1 MYARI
6 DVITTD
12 RWQIYWINQRLS
24 GVVIDT
30 QSNLRPHTHSTHT
43 HTQHTH
49 TLWAESNHSVM
60 YISSS
65 VSPFNINASP
75 QWGCTPAPIAA
86 NCPTHH
92 NKSPS
97 THSPSAYTT
106 TSTLIQSLTCLTMIE
121 SQCVLCVLD
130 WRQMCWMC
138 SDTSVLLWRI
148 LMFVFRFG
156 WDSSEVCVITFW
168 FD

>member
-30 QSNLRPHTHSTHT
+30 QSNLRPHTLN
-43 HTQHTH
+43 TH

-75 QWGCTPAPIAA
+75 QWDCTPAPIAA
-86 NCPTHH
+86 NCPTHPPGPITINH
-92 NKSPS
+92 PPPTLHLHTPPPVPS
-97 THSPSAYTT
+97 FSHLPVWPWLSLSA
-106 TSTLIQSLTCLTMIE
+106 S
-121 SQCVLCVLD
+121 CVFWTEEPTDVL
-130 WRQMCWMC
+130 
-138 SDTSVLLWRI
+138 SVLRHL
-148 LMFVFRFG
+148 LMFVFTFG

>member
-30 QSNLRPHTHSTHT
+30 QSNLRPHTLN
-43 HTQHTH
+43 TH

-75 QWGCTPAPIAA
+75 QWDCTPAPIAA
-86 NCPTHH
+86 NCPITINHPPPTLH
-92 NKSPS
+92 LHTPPPVPS
-97 THSPSAYTT
+97 FSHLPVWPWLSLSASCVFWTEDRCVECAPTPLCYCEGF
-106 TSTLIQSLTCLTMIE
+106 LCL
-121 SQCVLCVLD
+121 
-130 WRQMCWMC
+130 C
-138 SDTSVLLWRI
+138 SDLDGTAVKYVLLH
-148 LMFVFRFG
+148 FG
-156 WDSSEVCVITFW
+156 LIKCFNLI
-168 FD
+168 

>member
-30 QSNLRPHTHSTHT
+30 QSNLRPHTLN
-43 HTQHTH
+43 TH

-75 QWGCTPAPIAA
+75 QWDCTPAPIAA
-86 NCPTHH
+86 NCPTLH

-121 SQCVLCVLD
+121 SQCVVCVLD
-130 WRQMCWMC
+130 WRAHRCVEC
-138 SDTSVLLWRI
+138 APTPSN
-148 LMFVFRFG
+148 
-156 WDSSEVCVITFW
+156 VCVHIW
-168 FD
+168 MGQQWSMCYYILVWLNVLI